1 MKDNIFVVGPQATG
15 ESFFGRSEYIDYLDS
30 CVFRGVGAIHLVG
43 APRIGKSSLVSY
55 LIEKNKGIPDRICV
69 KINMSDCEDD
79 FDFWIET
86 LAEEIKDKLQEMNLW
101 NDYFESIYNK
111 IENVELSD
119 SRWYAKSKSLLN
131 NIFSQIKKID
141 RRLVLIIDE
150 FDAVERIFD
159 QKPYCFSLL
168 RSIFSEPKY
177 VTSGIIISRRRLHL
191 FEAKCPY
198 ISTFHGVFHEKTLL
212 GFDEKDMAV
221 LYSKIESYGITVSS
235 DQKHQIEQC
244 TGRMP
249 YLCCMLAHCMVD
261 HCEKSKDLNIV
272 KLFREFLPEIDR
284 YYNDLILR
292 LDEDQYK
299 ETVYILTVS
308 SKFPYYITSRDI
320 ENMRTMGLIVP
331 KISQEGL
338 VEYLVYSEDFMTYLK
353 LTPLKLPLWDT
364 MTMSERKLNEL
375 VKKEYPELDTVTHD
389 DLLKDATIVT
399 KLNTKYPELR
409 LSAETIKSYCYNLQ
423 RFKDYPTILD
433 VLTLSKITGIIIGQ
447 WSSRFFKYFPDNDW
461 KDKLKHIS
469 NIRNPV
475 AHDKIEYI
483 SKEDLT
489 MCLKYCEDIIK
500 LL

>member
-15 ESFFGRSEYIDYLDS
+15 ESFFGRSEYIDKLGRW
-30 CVFRGVGAIHLVG
+30 VFSGVGAIHLVG

-86 LAEEIKDKLQEMNLW
+86 LAAEIKNKLEETDRW
-101 NDYFESIYNK
+101 SDSFENIYRK
-111 IENVELSD
+111 IEHIDPSD
-119 SRWYAKSKSLLN
+119 PRWYSKSKSSIN
-131 NIFSQIKKID
+131 GIFSQLKKID
-141 RRLVLIIDE
+141 CRLILIIDE

-159 QKPYCFSLL
+159 QKSYCFSLL
-168 RSIFSEPKY
+168 RSIFSDADY

-198 ISTFHGVFHEKTLL
+198 VSTFHGVFFEKTLL
-212 GFDEKDMAV
+212 GFDEKDMDI
-221 LYSKIESYGITVSS
+221 LYSRIGDYGITISS

-249 YLCCMLAHCMVD
+249 YLCCMLAHCMVE
-261 HCEKSKDLNIV
+261 HCEKSSDLNIV
-272 KLFREFLPEIDR
+272 KLFREYLPQIDR

-308 SKFPYYITSRDI
+308 SKFPYYVTKRDI
-320 ENMRTMGLIVP
+320 ENMQMMGLIVP
-331 KISQEGL
+331 KISQEGR

-364 MTMSERKLNEL
+364 LTMSERKLNEL
-375 VKKEYPELDTVTHD
+375 VRKEYPELDTVTYD
-389 DLLKDATIVT
+389 ELLKDTSIIT
-399 KLNTKYPELR
+399 RLNVRYPELR
-409 LSAETIKSYCYNLQ
+409 LSADMIKSYCYNLQ
-423 RFKDYPTILD
+423 RFKDEPTILD
-433 VLTLSKITGIIIGQ
+433 VLTLSKITNIIIGQ
-447 WSSRFFKYFPDNDW
+447 WSSRFFKYFPENDW

-469 NIRNPV
+469 NIRNPM
-475 AHDKIEYI
+475 AHDKIEYV

-489 MCLKYCEDIIK
+489 MCMKYCEDIIK